1 MTEEKAAPVS
11 GSIMVVGGGISGL
24 TTALEAAE
32 VGYEVFLIE
41 KNPYLGGRVA
51 QLNQYFPKLCPPT
64 CGLEINFRRIKDNPR
79 IKVLTMAEVEKVEGA
94 PGNYA
99 VAIKVKPRY
108 VNENCTCC
116 GACGEAC
123 QTEIESEYDFGMKK
137 IKAAYL
143 PFNMAFPSRYV
154 IDPRI
159 VGTEDGQ
166 RAKSAC
172 TYDAV
177 DLEMQAKT
185 LNLNVGAIVWATGW
199 MPYDAKKMDN
209 LGFGKHPNII
219 TNMMMERLA
228 APNGPTQG
236 KVVRPSDAKAPLSIA
251 FVQCAGS
258 RDENYLPYC
267 SYICCMASL
276 KQATYV
282 RAQYPEAKIYIFYID
297 LRAPGYRYEKFY
309 ENIKKDPNVFF
320 IKGKVAEVS
329 EDKATGNITVV
340 AENAVTG
347 EKIQQAVEMVVLATG
362 MQPTAA
368 VNKLPGAVKTTPDGF
383 ILNDY
388 AAGGMFAAGCANKPA
403 DVVSSNQNATGMA
416 LKAIQTLVR
425 R

>member
-1 MTEEKAAPVS
+1 MTDQNAAPVS
-11 GSIMVVGGGISGL
+11 GSILVVGGGISGL

-32 VGYEVFLIE
+32 AGYEVFLAE
-41 KNPYLGGRVA
+41 KNPYLGGRVS

-79 IKVLTMAEVEKVEGA
+79 LKVFTMAEVEKVDGQ
-94 PGNYA
+94 PGSYT
-99 VAIKVKPRY
+99 VQLKVKPRY

-116 GACGEAC
+116 GKCSEAC
-123 QTEIESEYDFGMKK
+123 QAEIPSDYDFGMKK
-137 IKAAYL
+137 VKAAYL
-143 PFNMAFPSRYV
+143 PFAMAFPARYV
-154 IDPRI
+154 IDPSI
-159 VGTEDGQ
+159 VKTEDGQ
-166 RAKSAC
+166 RVKAAC
-172 TYDAV
+172 PYDAV
-177 DLEMQAKT
+177 DLEMAPKT
-185 LNLNVGAIVWATGW
+185 LALNVGAVVWATGW
-199 MPYDAKKMDN
+199 TPYDAKKMDN
-209 LGFGKHPNII
+209 LGFGKHKNII

-228 APNGPTQG
+228 APNGPTGG
-236 KVVRPSDAKAPLSIA
+236 KITRPSDGKAPASVA

-276 KQATYV
+276 KQVTYL
-282 RAQYPEAKIYIFYID
+282 RAQYPDAKIYIFYID
-297 LRAPGYRYEKFY
+297 LRAPGYRYERFY
-309 ENIKKDPNVFF
+309 ETIKKDPNVVF
-320 IKGKVAEVS
+320 IKGKVAAVA
-329 EDKATGNITVV
+329 EDPITANITVT

-347 EKIQQAVEMVVLATG
+347 AKVQQAVEMVVLATG

-368 VNKLPGAVKTTPDGF
+368 LQKLPGAVKTTPDGF
-383 ILNDY
+383 ILNDF